1 MVVVVVVLRWFAA
14 GQFESAG
21 LALSMTVVDRK
32 AGIVG
37 EAHLRAS
44 LHGQCSPR
52 APRGPYGTGARNTSP
67 PFHIP
72 SIGRLFGAETESRVR
87 AFQRRNMLVPDGI
100 VGPQELGGT

>member
-1 MVVVVVVLRWFAA
+1 MRWFAA

-44 LHGQCSPR
+44 LHGQCSPTSSSR
-52 APRGPYGTGARNTSP
+52 PIRNRGSQY
-67 PFHIP
+67 IP
-72 SIGRLFGAETESRVR
+72 SFPHSEHRTAPLAPKRNQESGHFSGA
-87 AFQRRNMLVPDGI
+87 AC
-100 VGPQELGGT
+100 